1 MVNVKSVEI
10 FIEKFIFERI
20 SKKKKVRILMFSRL
34 RVDEVVD
41 VVMKFSDEE
50 EEDDEEEYML

>member
-20 SKKKKVRILMFSRL
+20 SKKKVRILLFSRL